1 MNKLIAQLTF
11 EKFTHEPQTI
21 VFTQGLNIIYGE
33 SGTGKSTILDIVQK
47 EKNVTKQNFEMCLE
61 SHSFEVYRIY
71 QNPDHQIIASTIGS
85 EITFSG
91 ECRQLEP
98 EKLEAVLNDG
108 LAVLPDYI
116 DPKMNPS
123 YLSGGEKEQLNIV
136 TAIDINSEVL
146 LIDDSLSFLSPK
158 SKSTCIQ
165 QLIKYS
171 EQTGCIIIWV
181 TSDSSDIMFADR
193 AWTLTLES
201 ITKTEEV
208 QINKLERIQFPD
220 GRLSICVDKLSFKY
234 DNSRSIF
241 SDLTLEIC
249 NSRSIGLLGENGSGK
264 TTFAGLCFD
273 DLEPT
278 NGSISILVGENP
290 KPRVGYLDQF
300 PEHLVLLR
308 TLSELLSELRDQDI
322 FDSGIEKTFK
332 KRIAGFGIRWEEVS
346 DKKGVDLPW
355 VVLRTVLIILM
366 SHCRFDVLI
375 LDEPTFGLGHVQK
388 LKLRSFLNNAMR
400 KMHFMII
407 SHDENF
413 INAVCQ
419 NVIDFN
425 DKKIR
430 RNIFADKQK
439 T

>member
-1 MNKLIAQLTF
+1 
-11 EKFTHEPQTI
+11 
-21 VFTQGLNIIYGE
+21 
-33 SGTGKSTILDIVQK
+33 
-47 EKNVTKQNFEMCLE
+47 MCLE
-61 SHSFEVYRIY
+61 SHSFKVYRIY

-98 EKLEAVLNDG
+98 EKLEAMLNDG

-158 SKSTCIQ
+158 SKSTCVQ

-181 TSDSSDIMFADR
+181 TSDSSDIMFADS

-220 GRLSICVDKLSFKY
+220 GRLSIYVDKLSFKY

-264 TTFAGLCFD
+264 TTFAGLCFE

-308 TLSELLSELRDQDI
+308 TLSELLSELQDQDI

-388 LKLRSFLNNAMR
+388 LKLRSFFKQCYEQNAFYDYFTR
-400 KMHFMII
+400 
-407 SHDENF
+407 
-413 INAVCQ
+413 
-419 NVIDFN
+419 
-425 DKKIR
+425 
-430 RNIFADKQK
+430 
-439 T
+439 

>member
-11 EKFTHEPQTI
+11 KKFTPEPLTI

-98 EKLEAVLNDG
+98 EKLEAMLNDG

-158 SKSTCIQ
+158 SKRTCIQ

-332 KRIAGFGIRWEEVS
+332 KRLAGFGIRWDEVS

-388 LKLRSFLNNAMR
+388 LKLRSFLNNAMSR
-400 KMHFMII
+400 MHFMII

>member
-11 EKFTHEPQTI
+11 EKFTQEPQSI
-21 VFTQGLNIIYGE
+21 VFTPGLNIIYGE

-61 SHSFEVYRIY
+61 SHSFKVYRIY

-98 EKLEAVLNDG
+98 EKLEAMLNDG

-158 SKSTCIQ
+158 SKSTCVQ

-181 TSDSSDIMFADR
+181 TSDGSDIMFADS

-308 TLSELLSELRDQDI
+308 NLSELLRELQAQDI

-332 KRIAGFGIRWEEVS
+332 KRLAGFGIRWDEVS

-388 LKLRSFLNNAMR
+388 LRLRSFLNNAMR

>member
-98 EKLEAVLNDG
+98 EKLEAMLNDG

-158 SKSTCIQ
+158 SFLYAATPPTAKAAT
-165 QLIKYS
+165 
-171 EQTGCIIIWV
+171 TAAG
-181 TSDSSDIMFADR
+181 R
-193 AWTLTLES
+193 A
-201 ITKTEEV
+201 
-208 QINKLERIQFPD
+208 
-220 GRLSICVDKLSFKY
+220 Y
-234 DNSRSIF
+234 
-241 SDLTLEIC
+241 
-249 NSRSIGLLGENGSGK
+249 
-264 TTFAGLCFD
+264 
-273 DLEPT
+273 
-278 NGSISILVGENP
+278 
-290 KPRVGYLDQF
+290 
-300 PEHLVLLR
+300 
-308 TLSELLSELRDQDI
+308 
-322 FDSGIEKTFK
+322 
-332 KRIAGFGIRWEEVS
+332 
-346 DKKGVDLPW
+346 
-355 VVLRTVLIILM
+355 
-366 SHCRFDVLI
+366 
-375 LDEPTFGLGHVQK
+375 
-388 LKLRSFLNNAMR
+388 
-400 KMHFMII
+400 
-407 SHDENF
+407 
-413 INAVCQ
+413 
-419 NVIDFN
+419 
-425 DKKIR
+425 
-430 RNIFADKQK
+430 
-439 T
+439 

>member
-11 EKFTHEPQTI
+11 EKFIPEPQTI
-21 VFTQGLNIIYGE
+21 VFTPGLNIIYGE
-33 SGTGKSTILDIVQK
+33 SGTGKSTILDIVQN
-47 EKNVTKQNFEMCLE
+47 EKNVIKQNFEMCLE

-98 EKLEAVLNDG
+98 EKLEAMLNDG
-108 LAVLPDYI
+108 LALLPDYI

-264 TTFAGLCFD
+264 TTFAGLCFE

-332 KRIAGFGIRWEEVS
+332 KRLAGFGIRWDEVS

-388 LKLRSFLNNAMR
+388 LKLPLFFKQCYEQNAFYDYFTR
-400 KMHFMII
+400 
-407 SHDENF
+407 
-413 INAVCQ
+413 
-419 NVIDFN
+419 
-425 DKKIR
+425 
-430 RNIFADKQK
+430 
-439 T
+439 